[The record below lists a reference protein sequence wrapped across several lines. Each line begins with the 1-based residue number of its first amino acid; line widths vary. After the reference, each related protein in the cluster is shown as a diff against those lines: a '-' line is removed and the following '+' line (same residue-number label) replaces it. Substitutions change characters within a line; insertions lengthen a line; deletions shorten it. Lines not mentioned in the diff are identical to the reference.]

1 MNLCMLPPKKPSR
14 AESAAFKVEVLC
26 SQDLHWE
33 VNITNFSVRIFHARG
48 SRVEDVLLPS

>member
-1 MNLCMLPPKKPSR
+1 MNLCMLPPKKPR